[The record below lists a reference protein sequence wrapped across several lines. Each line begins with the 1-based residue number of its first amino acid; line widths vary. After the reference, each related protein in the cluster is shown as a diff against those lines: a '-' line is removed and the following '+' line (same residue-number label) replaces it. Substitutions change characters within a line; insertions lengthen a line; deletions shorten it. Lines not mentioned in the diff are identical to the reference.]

1 MKTFFKNRKLN
12 IICSAAAIIL
22 MLAVWLIAY
31 ACVKNEYI
39 VPSVGASFKSLGKL
53 FVSAQFWTAFGWT
66 FLRTVEAFIFSF
78 LLAAAFA
85 ALSTLSKCFAATIKP
100 VISVLRTLPT
110 LAIVLILLIWTTP
123 KTAPV
128 IVTVLVLF
136 PIIYSRLI
144 AAIGGIDGGLSDMAK
159 VYRIGKRDVLFK
171 IYLPQTLPNIL
182 PQIGADISLGL
193 KVTISAEVLAS
204 TYKSL
209 GGLMQNA
216 RLYLDMPRLAAL
228 TVITVLIGLVIDF
241 AFAQLARVT
250 YKWSR
255 KEGARD

>member
-1 MKTFFKNRKLN
+1 M
-12 IICSAAAIIL
+12 L

-39 VPSVGASFKSLGKL
+39 VPSVGASFKELGVL
-53 FVSAQFWTAFGWT
+53 FLSDQFWTAFGLT
-66 FLRTVEAFIFSF
+66 LLRTLEAFVFSF
-78 LLAAAFA
+78 FIASVFAVLSVISKSFA
-85 ALSTLSKCFAATIKP
+85 AVVKP

-110 LAIVLILLIWTTP
+110 LAIVLVLLIWTTP
-123 KTAPV
+123 KAAPV

-136 PIIYSRLI
+136 PIIYSRLV
-144 AAIGGIDGGLSDMAK
+144 AARGGVDGSLSDMAR
-159 VYRIGKRDVLFK
+159 VYRIPVRDLLFK

-182 PQIGADISLGL
+182 PQTGADISLGL

-228 TVITVLIGLVIDF
+228 TLITVLFGLIIDF
-241 AFAQLARVT
+241 AFAQLARLT

-255 KEGARD
+255 KESDRD

>member
-1 MKTFFKNRKLN
+1 
-12 IICSAAAIIL
+12 

-31 ACVKNEYI
+31 ACVKNEYV
-39 VPSVGASFKSLGKL
+39 VPSVGASFKELGSLL
-53 FVSAQFWTAFGWT
+53 VSEQFWSAFGLT
-66 FLRTVEAFIFSF
+66 LLRTLEAFLFSF
-78 LLAAAFA
+78 LFAAAFA
-85 ALSTLSKCFAATIKP
+85 AISAISKSFAAVVKP

-128 IVTVLVLF
+128 IVTILVLF
-136 PIIYSRLI
+136 PIIYTRI
-144 AAIGGIDGGLSDMAK
+144 VAAISGIDGRLSDMAK
-159 VYRIGKRDVLFK
+159 VYRISNRDVLFK

-182 PQIGADISLGL
+182 PQTGADISLGL

-228 TVITVLIGLVIDF
+228 TVITVLFGLIIDF
-241 AFAQLARVT
+241 AFAQLARIT

>member
-1 MKTFFKNRKLN
+1 
-12 IICSAAAIIL
+12 

-31 ACVKNEYI
+31 ACVKNEYV
-39 VPSVGASFKSLGKL
+39 VPSVGSSFKELGKL
-53 FVSAQFWTAFGWT
+53 LINAQFWTAFGWT
-66 FLRTVEAFIFSF
+66 FLRTFEAFIFSF
-78 LLAAAFA
+78 LFAAAFA
-85 ALSTLSKCFAATIKP
+85 ALSTLSKSFAAAVKP

-123 KTAPV
+123 KVAPV

-144 AAIGGIDGGLSDMAK
+144 AAICGIDGGLLDMAK
-159 VYRIGKRDVLFK
+159 VYRIKKRDVLFK
-171 IYLPQTLPNIL
+171 ICLPQTIPNIL
-182 PQIGADISLGL
+182 PQTGADISLGL
-193 KVTISAEVLAS
+193 KVTISAEVLAN

-228 TVITVLIGLVIDF
+228 TVITVLVGLIIDF